1 MIIIGPYVSSIVWRN
16 FTRWCGANF
25 DGIIKIDEVMIEYY
39 NTLLKN
45 KKLDMPIM
53 GQFWDGLEKRFTP
66 EISIPTEYKM
76 REIDWRETS
85 WNFMESSENFY
96 EDVYHPSP
104 IGHKVWAENILH
116 HIEKYNV

>member
-1 MIIIGPYVSSIVWRN
+1 
-16 FTRWCGANF
+16 
-25 DGIIKIDEVMIEYY
+25 MIEYY

-53 GQFWDGLEKRFTP
+53 GQFWDGLEKRFTT

-85 WNFMESSENFY
+85 WDFMESNENFY
-96 EDVYHPSP
+96 ENVYHPSP
-104 IGHKVWAENILH
+104 IGHKVWAEYILQ
-116 HIEKYNV
+116 HIEESDENTKRPI

>member
-1 MIIIGPYVSSIVWRN
+1 
-16 FTRWCGANF
+16 
-25 DGIIKIDEVMIEYY
+25 MIEYY

-53 GQFWDGLEKRFTP
+53 GQFWDGLEKRFTT

-85 WNFMESSENFY
+85 WDFMESNENFY
-96 EDVYHPSP
+96 SPPECYHPSP
-104 IGHKVWAENILH
+104 IGHKVWAEYILQ
-116 HIEKYNV
+116 HIEESDENTKRPI